1 MTWCVFT
8 AFLHTPSHSAYSN
21 LLISLSASRL
31 FQFNQHFSLFFSP
44 SDWDFSFGFC
54 CHADSDLFIYF
65 CYRTMF
71 AKVLK
76 ASLVSLT
83 RLVVVPF
90 QPFFSHPLFLFL
102 CLKYSGLVTF
112 SKLSWFY
119 PSQYQLSIVIFQP
132 AFRKNAAAAAYQ
144 DFATL
149 KYTKKKPDLMQHL
162 LQ

>member
-1 MTWCVFT
+1 MYSLLFYTHHPTQPTLIYWYHY
-8 AFLHTPSHSAYSN
+8 LHQGCFN
-21 LLISLSASRL
+21 LTSISLP
-31 FQFNQHFSLFFSP
+31 FFSP

-71 AKVLK
+71 SKVLK